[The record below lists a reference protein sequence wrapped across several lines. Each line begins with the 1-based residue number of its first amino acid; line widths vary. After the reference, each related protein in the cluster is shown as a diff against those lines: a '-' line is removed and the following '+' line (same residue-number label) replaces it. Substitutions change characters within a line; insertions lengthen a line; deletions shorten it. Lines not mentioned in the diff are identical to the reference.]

1 MGGDILDILNKL
13 NFKSLWEYLKK
24 PNPIFS
30 IFLTILIF
38 ILICNNDLIDNF
50 QLQFLLEKNNLSLLA
65 NLLVFGIHFYYLVI
79 KSIYFLISGLIILTL
94 LLECLNRLNRFD
106 KLDSFYNKYSRNMV
120 SAIVKL
126 IRIGWQLTNGT
137 FLILSLVT
145 ILVFGKTFLMTIFD
159 LNFEMVR
166 LNYLTVT
173 EFLIFHVSL
182 LLNLVF
188 SIGYTVYHLFKC
200 DEKLP
205 F

>member
-1 MGGDILDILNKL
+1 M
-13 NFKSLWEYLKK
+13 
-24 PNPIFS
+24 
-30 IFLTILIF
+30 
-38 ILICNNDLIDNF
+38 
-50 QLQFLLEKNNLSLLA
+50 
-65 NLLVFGIHFYYLVI
+65 FGIHFYYLVI
-79 KSIYFLISGLIILTL
+79 KYIFFLISGLLFLTL
-94 LLECLNRLNRFD
+94 LLEGLNRLNRFD
-106 KLDSFYNKYSRNMV
+106 KLDSFYNKYCRNMV

-145 ILVFGKTFLMTIFD
+145 ILFFGKTFLMTIFD

-173 EFLIFHVSL
+173 EFLIFHASL

-188 SIGYTVYHLFKC
+188 SIGYTVYHLFRC
-200 DEKLP
+200 DENLP

>member
-1 MGGDILDILNKL
+1 MDILNKL
-13 NFKSLWEYLKK
+13 SFKLLWEYLKK

-38 ILICNNDLIDNF
+38 IFICNNDLIGNF
-50 QLQFLLEKNNLSLLA
+50 QIQFLLEKNNLSLLS
-65 NLLVFGIHFYYLVI
+65 NFLMFGIHFYYLVI
-79 KSIYFLISGLIILTL
+79 KYIFFLISGLLFLTL
-94 LLECLNRLNRFD
+94 LLEELNRLNRFD
-106 KLDSFYNKYSRNMV
+106 KLDSFYNKYCRNMV

-145 ILVFGKTFLMTIFD
+145 ILFFGKTFLMTIFD

-173 EFLIFHVSL
+173 EFLIFHASL
-182 LLNLVF
+182 LLNLGF
-188 SIGYTVYHLFKC
+188 SIGYTVYHLFRC
-200 DEKLP
+200 DENLP